1 MIMATVK
8 VTIKAMLKLNP
19 RRIKVTRKMA
29 AATRKKEISQDEAI
43 KQHFLVVLFL
53 ILYKVV
59 ATFEFVDENCA
70 VGKKQ
75 PCIQLRAVHTYLC

>member
-19 RRIKVTRKMA
+19 RRRKVTRKMA

-43 KQHFLVVLFL
+43 EQYFVVLFL

-59 ATFEFVDENCA
+59 VTFEFVDKNCA
-70 VGKKQ
+70 VEKK
-75 PCIQLRAVHTYLC
+75 